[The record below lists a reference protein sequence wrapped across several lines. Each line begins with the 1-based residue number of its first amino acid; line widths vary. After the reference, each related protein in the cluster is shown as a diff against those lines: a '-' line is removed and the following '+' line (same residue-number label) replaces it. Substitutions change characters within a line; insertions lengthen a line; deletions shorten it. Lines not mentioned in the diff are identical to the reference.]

1 MIGPVWRLAARLSHT
16 NRALRRE
23 VAELRQ
29 QNLILTV
36 KVGAVERERD
46 QFRRDVEM
54 LALMAR
60 DRRVALAFVA
70 DAHRIAGLGEVS

>member
-1 MIGPVWRLAARLSHT
+1 MKGWRLALWQART

-23 VAELRQ
+23 VADLRQ

-46 QFRRDVEM
+46 QFRRDVEL

-60 DRRVALAFVA
+60 DRRTALEFIAS
-70 DAHRIAGLGEVS
+70 AHRIDALQEPA